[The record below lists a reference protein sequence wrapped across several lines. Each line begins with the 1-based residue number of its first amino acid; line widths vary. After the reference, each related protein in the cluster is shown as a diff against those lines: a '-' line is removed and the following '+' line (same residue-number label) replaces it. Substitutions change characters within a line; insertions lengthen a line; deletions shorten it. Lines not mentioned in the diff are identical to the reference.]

1 MSSPPI
7 PFSALSSLTLNSQ
20 HNSFLLMGLV
30 KRRFLSE
37 SCYANC
43 FGGSVLGTSISWPD
57 CLTQRF
63 PPSSLRPSL
72 THFTYSCQV
81 VPSENKCV
89 HITLLVLFLNTL
101 SRMAEK
107 KKKSVPDEFHIQV
120 LYELIPTTALLGG
133 LSRPCWY
140 MLAISR
146 WSFRVEG
153 PLLPAGYARNP
164 WQPVEEGDGF
174 LRK

>member
-1 MSSPPI
+1 
-7 PFSALSSLTLNSQ
+7 
-20 HNSFLLMGLV
+20 
-30 KRRFLSE
+30 
-37 SCYANC
+37 
-43 FGGSVLGTSISWPD
+43 
-57 CLTQRF
+57 
-63 PPSSLRPSL
+63 
-72 THFTYSCQV
+72 
-81 VPSENKCV
+81 
-89 HITLLVLFLNTL
+89 
-101 SRMAEK
+101 MAEK